1 MNQPDLQFPN
11 QHRTRTEAR
20 ALRDAGIA
28 TAEAHADREAPG
40 WAERARDYAL
50 GYAMQHPTFTAE
62 QLRAAAE
69 AEGFP
74 PPPDARAWG
83 GALAW
88 LSRRHKVQAD
98 GFVEAEGKQAHC
110 APKRRWRSLAAV
122 ALAIALALP
131 VAAQDQAPQVD
142 GCPGAVLHFTF
153 HGYDGPVTIAGVC
166 VSVFQYTGGR
176 MTLEAYDAQAD
187 GIFRNGFDDATP

>member
-20 ALRDAGIA
+20 ALRDVGIA

-40 WAERARDYAL
+40 WPERARDYAL
-50 GYAMQHPTFTAE
+50 GYAMQHRTFTAE

-131 VAAQDQAPQVD
+131 VAAQDLAGADCPAATVD
-142 GCPGAVLHFTF
+142 FTF
-153 HGYDGPVTIAGVC
+153 LAYDGPVTVAGAC
-166 VSVFQYTGGR
+166 LAAYTYTGGHL
-176 MTLEAYDAQAD
+176 TVVAYDGQAD
-187 GIFRNGFDDATP
+187 GIFRNGFDSAEP